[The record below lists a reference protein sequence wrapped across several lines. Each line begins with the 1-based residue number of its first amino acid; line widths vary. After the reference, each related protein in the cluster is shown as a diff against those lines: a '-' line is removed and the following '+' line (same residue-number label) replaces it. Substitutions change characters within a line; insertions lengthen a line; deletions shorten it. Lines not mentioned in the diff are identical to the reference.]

1 MKRNYYP
8 RFPSFL
14 LALLLLLPLWGCSAA
29 SESESGSASASQS
42 TAPQITGLD
51 PDQIQFFQ
59 AKTSYWEQE
68 IPQQYVLPSAA
79 DFQAFSAAHSHIAE
93 DPAFIDAVGILDQ
106 SFFDEHILL
115 CALVTTGSGSDRY
128 AVTGLEQGPDGVLTM
143 TARCTTAEL
152 GTADLAEWFLLAQ
165 GPRDALDSVPENFQL
180 VLE

>member
-59 AKTSYWEQE
+59 VKTSYWEQE
-68 IPQQYVLPSAA
+68 SPQQYVLPSAA

-115 CALVTTGSGSDRY
+115 CALVTTDSGSDRY

-143 TARCTTAEL
+143 TARCTPAEL

-165 GPRDALDSVPENFQL
+165 VPRDALDSVPENFQL

>member
-59 AKTSYWEQE
+59 VKTSYWEQE
-68 IPQQYVLPSAA
+68 SPQQYVLPSAA

-93 DPAFIDAVGILDQ
+93 DPAFIDAVGNLDQ
-106 SFFDEHILL
+106 SCFDVHSLL
-115 CALVTTGSGSDRY
+115 CALVSTEAGRL
-128 AVTGLEQGPDGVLTM
+128 V
-143 TARCTTAEL
+143 CC
-152 GTADLAEWFLLAQ
+152 AQ
-165 GPRDALDSVPENFQL
+165 SLDSVPENFQL

>member
-59 AKTSYWEQE
+59 VKTSYWEQE
-68 IPQQYVLPSAA
+68 SPQQYVLLSAA

-106 SFFDEHILL
+106 SFFDDTFSSA
-115 CALVTTGSGSDRY
+115 ALVTTGSGSDRY

-143 TARCTTAEL
+143 TAGALRQNWAPPTWRSGSC
-152 GTADLAEWFLLAQ
+152 W
-165 GPRDALDSVPENFQL
+165 PRFPGDALDSVPENFQL